1 MTLDKFN
8 LFGKIP
14 VFIIWFVIRVK
25 GLIIDGAMHFSKM
38 VDTPSIPTLLLFVKM
53 FITGLFI
60 FLLNF
65 FKFKYFVMICFKVIA
80 MIFIS

>member
-1 MTLDKFN
+1 MTLANFN

-38 VDTPSIPTLLLFVKM
+38 VNIPSIPTLLLFVKL
-53 FITGLFI
+53 FITVFI
-60 FLLNF
+60 FSCSISLNLNILL
-65 FKFKYFVMICFKVIA
+65 
-80 MIFIS
+80 